1 MSSMIY
7 KKKSPLILF
16 LVPAFLFLLVYLY
29 YPFFQNIVNTFMK
42 IGGLGRAAEGL
53 NEPWYENYQRL
64 WTDPYMRTALKNTL
78 LLTVCTIVFQVGIA
92 LILAGAHFL
101 IFLIICAVYRA
112 QMRELNKMQ
121 KKYLNDNQKTDGGT
135 T

>member
-42 IGGLGRAAEGL
+42 IGGLGRAADRG
-53 NEPWYENYQRL
+53 
-64 WTDPYMRTALKNTL
+64 MK
-78 LLTVCTIVFQVGIA
+78 TISGSGQTPI
-92 LILAGAHFL
+92 
-101 IFLIICAVYRA
+101 
-112 QMRELNKMQ
+112 
-121 KKYLNDNQKTDGGT
+121 
-135 T
+135 

>member
-29 YPFFQNIVNTFMK
+29 YPFFQNIINTFVK

-53 NEPWYENYQRL
+53 NQPWYENYQRL

-78 LLTVCTIVFQVGIA
+78 FLTVCTIVFQVGIA
-92 LILAGAHFL
+92 LVLALLVDTIRAGAQF
-101 IFLIICAVYRA
+101 FRTV
-112 QMRELNKMQ
+112 
-121 KKYLNDNQKTDGGT
+121 
-135 T
+135 